1 VPRGSSAAALRR
13 LLARTPFA
21 RGFGFSLGSIGDGE
35 CTVRV
40 AFRKRHERPGGI
52 VSGPVLMAAA
62 DVAMWLAILTK
73 LGVDDTAVTSHMT
86 TAFVGAARREDFH
99 CTAKVLKL
107 GRRMIYGEARCV
119 GRSGRLLAHHTITY
133 ARR

>member
-1 VPRGSSAAALRR
+1 MSRATPAALRR

-21 RGFGFSLGSIGDGE
+21 RGFGFSLDAVGDGE

-40 AFRKRHERPGGI
+40 AFRKRQERPGGI
-52 VSGPVLMAAA
+52 VAGPVLMAAA
-62 DVAMWLAILTK
+62 DVAMWLALLTK
-73 LGVDDTAVTSHMT
+73 LGVDDASVTSHMT
-86 TAFVGAARREDFH
+86 TAFVGAARQEDFR

-119 GRSGRLLAHHTITY
+119 GRGGRLLAHHTLTY
-133 ARR
+133 ARRD